1 LNKPLDPLQSALLA
15 EVVQQ
20 MPAAVVITDP
30 GGRLLAGNDQVA
42 RIWRQPIPTTDGVH
56 DYGRWKGFHRDGR
69 PLAPK
74 EWPVARSLGGE
85 TVEREEVRIERG
97 DGTTGIL
104 RVSSAPVRD
113 DGGNI
118 IAAVATFYD
127 VTEER
132 REQEAFAVLAAAER
146 EQRIRAEQSERRMQQ
161 MHAATV
167 DLSRALTV
175 SDVCDTVLTHSHEV
189 LQARGAVIAL
199 VDGDTLRVARARG
212 VPTELVAQFET
223 IPLAVDMPLS
233 AAARRNEPLWM
244 HDRTEALQYGELRAI
259 LSQTRSAAWAAIP
272 LRADARCIGVL
283 GLTFD
288 DPQAFV
294 IEDRN
299 FLMSLAAQATTALE
313 RARLFESERRAREE
327 AERASRAKDDFLA
340 VLSHELRT
348 PLTTVIGWTEFLRLT
363 HADDA
368 ALLEQLSAL
377 LASAH
382 AQAKLVDDLLDVSR
396 IVAGKL
402 RIDHRDVELR
412 SVVRTAID
420 TLRIAAAN
428 KGVELIADL
437 GQEDVPLHG
446 DPDRLQQIVINLVG
460 NGIKFTPPG
469 GSVTVRV
476 RGRQLTVRD
485 TGEGI
490 PSDFLPHVF
499 DRFRQG
505 SSGETRRH
513 TGLGLGLSIVQHLV
527 HLHGGTVH
535 AESEGPGHGATFVVN
550 FP

>member
-1 LNKPLDPLQSALLA
+1 MQCALLA
-15 EVVQQ
+15 EVVRQ

-30 GGRLLAGNDQVA
+30 RGRLLAGNEQVA
-42 RIWRQPIPTTDGVH
+42 QIWRQPIPPTTGLH
-56 DYGRWKGFHRDGR
+56 DYGRWKGFHSDGR
-69 PLAPK
+69 PLAPT

-85 TVEREEVRIERG
+85 TVEHEEVRIERG

-113 DGGNI
+113 EAGNI

-132 REQEAFAVLAAAER
+132 REQQAHALLAQAER
-146 EQRIRAEQSERRMQQ
+146 EQRIRAEQGERRMKQ

-189 LQARGAVIAL
+189 LQARGATIAL
-199 VDGDTLRVARARG
+199 VDGDVLRVVRALG
-212 VPTELVAQFET
+212 MPAELVEQFET
-223 IPLAVDMPLS
+223 IPLGLELPLTVAV
-233 AAARRNEPLWM
+233 RRNEPLWM
-244 HDRTEALQYGELRAI
+244 HDRTEALQFGELRAV
-259 LSQTRSAAWAAIP
+259 LTRTRSAAWAAIP
-272 LRADARCIGVL
+272 LRADAHCIGVL

-288 DPQAFV
+288 QPQTFAGD
-294 IEDRN
+294 DRN

-313 RARLFESERRAREE
+313 RARLFEGEHRAREE
-327 AERASRAKDDFLA
+327 AEQASRAKDDFLA

-348 PLTTVIGWTEFLRLT
+348 PLTTVIGWTEFLRMT

-368 ALLEQLSAL
+368 ALTEQLQAL

-402 RIDHRDVELR
+402 RINHRDVELR
-412 SVVRTAID
+412 AVVRTAVE

-437 GQEDVPLHG
+437 GENDVPLHG
-446 DPDRLQQIVINLVG
+446 DPDRLQQIVINLVS

-476 RGRQLTVRD
+476 CGRRLTVTD

-490 PSDFLPHVF
+490 APDFLPHVF

-505 SSGETRRH
+505 SSGEARRH

-535 AESEGPGHGATFVVN
+535 AESEGLGHGATFVVN